1 MYIDPFEGI
10 SHIFKYVNNVPGIK
24 LGFFTRR
31 TSIDGSSNFSS
42 NYVIWS
48 VSIMRRAVSP
58 PD

>member
-1 MYIDPFEGI
+1 MYIDLFEG
-10 SHIFKYVNNVPGIK
+10 IFKYVNNMPGIK

-48 VSIMRRAVSP
+48 VLIMRRAVSP
-58 PD
+58 SD